1 MVSGDQPTWAP
12 PPGGA
17 FVVLQVY
24 AGQVNY
30 SRLALRGVAE
40 GEMQMTKQT
49 ALDLLEQLDT
59 RLCWTQEEFEQGVR
73 EAEAEGE
80 EPVPNPHAFDVRL
93 DATDDPDYERRY
105 RIRVTPGRYNT
116 TWADWHALLDL
127 GEKAD
132 CSLAI
137 QNNGIELV

>member
-1 MVSGDQPTWAP
+1 
-12 PPGGA
+12 
-17 FVVLQVY
+17 
-24 AGQVNY
+24 
-30 SRLALRGVAE
+30 
-40 GEMQMTKQT
+40 MQMTKQT